1 MRSLKSSPKG
11 NSKYRIPLNRVS
23 DFKIAVENMDTI
35 YPKMLVSKDITAL
48 FHNPIPGFDGTLE
61 SLKTIPLSVLTTI
74 NTNIQTNQQRKT
86 SKKSVEEKYKSYGI
100 ENLYDLLFN
109 LPRRYID
116 KTNPQGVHDLVK
128 GQDVTIIGTIED
140 MTLFNQDKG
149 LNIAVKLNDGH
160 SVRCSFFVG
169 SWLKNLYKREDEIIV
184 TGKFKPW
191 KNILQISANTI
202 DHLDS
207 ASNLPITPI
216 YNQSASKGIK
226 TIITMRAIM
235 ELISRLGEIVLPV
248 YLQNIQSKTT
258 TEQKTYADLIKA
270 IHFPNSL
277 QEREEAL

>member
-1 MRSLKSSPKG
+1 
-11 NSKYRIPLNRVS
+11 
-23 DFKIAVENMDTI
+23 
-35 YPKMLVSKDITAL
+35 
-48 FHNPIPGFDGTLE
+48 
-61 SLKTIPLSVLTTI
+61 
-74 NTNIQTNQQRKT
+74 
-86 SKKSVEEKYKSYGI
+86 
-100 ENLYDLLFN
+100 
-109 LPRRYID
+109 
-116 KTNPQGVHDLVK
+116 
-128 GQDVTIIGTIED
+128 
-140 MTLFNQDKG
+140 
-149 LNIAVKLNDGH
+149 
-160 SVRCSFFVG
+160 
-169 SWLKNLYKREDEIIV
+169 DEIIV

-270 IHFPNSL
+270 IHLPNSL
-277 QEREEAL
+277 QEREEALQHLAFYELVEMQIVIQSRKQEQQRTQNVGIAHKKYSDK